1 MSTTKLLLD
10 YDYDFFLVGILST
23 VPDYKL
29 CWGMNRALKLN
40 LNREKDLE
48 LLLQNHEE
56 SSDLLL
62 SFDNPEL
69 LHQFSKFGFYDEATH
84 VQYTVVANKSNSRLL
99 IREEQ
104 SVDYFLVVDGLYG
117 DSNLEENIIKKL
129 REQKEIV
136 TAYMIDP
143 NTLKSKQNLIF
154 E

>member
-1 MSTTKLLLD
+1 MSTKKLLLD
-10 YDYDFFLVGILST
+10 YDYDFLLIGILST

-48 LLLQNHEE
+48 LLLKNNEEE
-56 SSDLLL
+56 SDLTL
-62 SFDNPEL
+62 SFEHPEL
-69 LHQFSKFGFYDEATH
+69 LYQFSKFGYYNEVTH
-84 VQYTVVANKSNSRLL
+84 IRYTVVANKSNSRLL

-104 SVDYFLVVDGLYG
+104 SVDYFLLVDGLYG
-117 DSNLEENIIKKL
+117 DEKLSEDMIKKL
-129 REQKEIV
+129 RKQKEIV
-136 TAYMIDP
+136 TAYTIDP